1 MNLME
6 KKKKK
11 DYDLKSHHFLRVT
24 GPLSIL
30 MVSAQIQCLKRAGT
44 KQTFLIIIKTK
55 LDLETDNKE
64 MCKISS

>member
-1 MNLME
+1 MNLMG
-6 KKKKK
+6 KKRKK

-44 KQTFLIIIKTK
+44 KQSFLIIIKTK
-55 LDLETDNKE
+55 
-64 MCKISS
+64 

>member
-6 KKKKK
+6 KKKRKK

-30 MVSAQIQCLKRAGT
+30 MVSAQIHCLKRFVL
-44 KQTFLIIIKTK
+44 FLPFSIIIKTK
-55 LDLETDNKE
+55 
-64 MCKISS
+64 